1 MNNNQ
6 TIEKLREM
14 RLTAMSELH
23 LQHVKNNSF
32 NELTPDEY
40 LAILTDHEWEDRQN
54 RKTGRLL
61 KQAGFRQKAS
71 VADINYA
78 EPRNLEKNMFHRLA
92 TLDFIVKKQN
102 IIINGASGC
111 GKSYLSQ
118 ALGHQ
123 ACLMGHRVYYTNT
136 SRLLSMLKL
145 SKVDGTYFGELKKL
159 ARMDLLILDDFGLQ
173 AFDNHAREALM
184 DITDDRYDEK
194 STIVSSQ
201 IPVSA
206 WYELFGGEG
215 TLADAFLDRLV
226 NSSHRINLKG
236 ESMRKGI
243 LKNE

>member
-23 LQHVKNNSF
+23 LQHVKNNSY
-32 NELTPDEY
+32 NDLTPDEY

-61 KQAGFRQKAS
+61 RQAGFRQKAS

-78 EPRNLEKNMFHRLA
+78 EPRNLEKNMLHRLA

-123 ACLMGHRVYYTNT
+123 ACLMGYRV
-136 SRLLSMLKL
+136 
-145 SKVDGTYFGELKKL
+145 
-159 ARMDLLILDDFGLQ
+159 Q
-173 AFDNHAREALM
+173 
-184 DITDDRYDEK
+184 
-194 STIVSSQ
+194 
-201 IPVSA
+201 
-206 WYELFGGEG
+206 
-215 TLADAFLDRLV
+215 
-226 NSSHRINLKG
+226 NS
-236 ESMRKGI
+236 
-243 LKNE
+243 

>member
-92 TLDFIVKKQN
+92 TLDFIVKN
-102 IIINGASGC
+102 RTSSSTELLAAEN
-111 GKSYLSQ
+111 
-118 ALGHQ
+118 H
-123 ACLMGHRVYYTNT
+123 T
-136 SRLLSMLKL
+136 SR
-145 SKVDGTYFGELKKL
+145 
-159 ARMDLLILDDFGLQ
+159 R
-173 AFDNHAREALM
+173 
-184 DITDDRYDEK
+184 
-194 STIVSSQ
+194 
-201 IPVSA
+201 PSA
-206 WYELFGGEG
+206 
-215 TLADAFLDRLV
+215 TRPA
-226 NSSHRINLKG
+226 
-236 ESMRKGI
+236 
-243 LKNE
+243 